1 MSTEPQVEALIQNNE
16 DWSTATGTEEESSP
30 GKTSSCE
37 TPEEHHVD
45 VEMHSSGSTGIDSGG
60 NYCNGHESSGTDSHG
75 NGPRITNC
83 SFRMPSK
90 STGSSNNSEQME
102 RTRSHKELMS
112 MVQEMKRR
120 LPSEKLNRNKPS
132 TVDALNYALKCV
144 RQVQANSA
152 FFQVLTESGTAR
164 MGTTVHTIEDL
175 ETITS
180 EHPPKN
186 TDTFV
191 IVFSLTSGKMVY
203 ISEQAAYTLNCKKK
217 LLDSSRFVELLA
229 PQDVSVFYKHTTQ
242 SHLLPWNIGTDS
254 ASLYEYTQVKS
265 FFCRIRGGKDRDN
278 EPQYNPYRMTPYSV
292 RVRTSPDV
300 EPEHCCIAL
309 VERIHSGYEAPRIP
323 LDKRIFTTT
332 HTPGCVFLE
341 VDDRAVPLLGYLPQD
356 LVGTSMLMYL
366 HPEDRLLM
374 LAMHRKILKYAG
386 QPPFEHCPI
395 RFCTQNGDYIT
406 LDTSW
411 SSFVNPWSRKVAFI
425 IGRHKVRTGPLNEDV
440 FAARSTEVINFD
452 KEIKEL
458 QGQIYKVLLQP
469 VHNNGSSGYGSLG
482 SNGSYEHYIS
492 IASSSDSNGNC
503 VDESHKEPMTLKQVC
518 TDITHLKDLGQQV
531 YIDTRSKCVPKKR
544 EIFDKDAQKAK
555 LNLNACVAPRGNM
568 EGPAAS
574 SCEASRKG
582 QHIPSYQQINC
593 VDSIIR
599 YLESYNI
606 PALKRK
612 CESSTNTTSSSSE
625 DGKQGLS
632 GQNDLEVLEDV
643 PELAAPTSQLSAES
657 MVTTD
662 AQTTA
667 AVVGAPLTDLT
678 LSIKAMSVV
687 SVTSQCSYSST
698 IVHVPQPES
707 EDRAK
712 HHSSKLSWKI
722 PGNTEVTAIEDA
734 TGGSEQIEM
743 RSSQAAGSTVTPE
756 EFRQVGL
763 TKEVLSAHTQ
773 KEEQNYVV
781 QFRQRIL
788 QSPYSSYLQQDS
800 RSKACSHERG
810 EHSSP
815 QTSPAAWKKGK
826 KQGKHKRQKPMESS
840 DSNGSHPNL
849 PPRPRRSGPLPQSWS
864 PSEVSYPSPSNM
876 AFPPPMMIPIQPAFS
891 MPGFPQMTTTVA
903 GDCTNS
909 SVTPESIPQSNISY
923 NMQTFPGFPTPY
935 MGTLMAVFLPN
946 YNMYPTMNPQMNP
959 TMNPQM
965 NPTMNPQMNPT
976 MNPQMNPT
984 MNPQMNPTMN
994 PQMNPTM
1001 NPQMPQPFFPS
1012 QYPCPPAYPYTGMP
1026 SAPQNFPSQIPTDF
1040 VDPTSRASS
1049 PMSAEGQQEAQIED
1063 PHLFSHSR
1071 SSSPLQLVL
1080 LQEEL
1085 PKPAEPQEGA
1095 NAENQS
1101 DIKCTDAAE
1110 DSGNNDSH
1118 SASSELFDL
1127 LLQEDSQ
1134 SGTGSAASASGSAN
1148 SSSLGIGSNGS
1159 TSNRTS
1165 GSGVGSSNSS
1175 KYFASKSSASKSSD
1189 TSKKGHKR
1197 QEATESESFPKAAA
1211 AADSIWTV
1219 IERTPSPIMMTYQV
1233 PERDR
1238 ETLLKEDLEKLTAM
1252 RSKQPW
1258 FTEEQKEELAEVHS
1272 WIRTRTIPQE
1282 IDTKTASAV
1291 VKMCPL
1297 LSFIQTG
1304 DTLIQEVCHRPDHQ
1318 VNTEEK
1324 KSLIKGN

>member
-1 MSTEPQVEALIQNNE
+1 MNTEPQNQVMIQNNE
-16 DWSTATGTEEESSP
+16 DWSAAARSEEETP
-30 GKTSSCE
+30 PEKAFNCE
-37 TPEEHHVD
+37 TSEEHSSEQHD
-45 VEMHSSGSTGIDSGG
+45 DMEMHSNGSNGNDSSV
-60 NYCNGHESSGTDSHG
+60 NDCNGHESSGTDTHG
-75 NGPRITNC
+75 NDPRRTNC
-83 SFRMPSK
+83 TFRRPSK
-90 STGSSNNSEQME
+90 STGSSNNSEQMN

-152 FFQVLTESGTAR
+152 FFQVLTDSGTSR
-164 MGTTVHTIEDL
+164 MDTNVHTIEDL
-175 ETITS
+175 ETMTS

-191 IVFSLTSGKMVY
+191 IVFSQNSGKMVH
-203 ISEQAAYTLNCKKK
+203 ISEQAAYILNCKKK

-229 PQDVSVFYKHTTQ
+229 PQDVNVFYKHTTQ
-242 SHLLPWNIGTDS
+242 SHLLPWNIGAETV
-254 ASLYEYTQVKS
+254 SLYEYTQVKS
-265 FFCRIRGGKDRDN
+265 FFCRIRGGKDRDH
-278 EPQYNPYRMTPYSV
+278 ELQYNPYRMTPYSV
-292 RVRTSPDV
+292 KVRTSPDV
-300 EPEHCCIAL
+300 EPEHCCLAL
-309 VERIHSGYEAPRIP
+309 VEKIHSGYEAPRIP

-332 HTPGCVFLE
+332 HTPGCAFLE

-356 LVGTSMLMYL
+356 LVGTSALMYL
-366 HPEDRLLM
+366 HPDDRPLM
-374 LAMHRKILKYAG
+374 LAMHRKILKFAG
-386 QPPFEHCPI
+386 QPPFEHSPI

-411 SSFVNPWSRKVAFI
+411 SSFVNPWSRKVAFV

-440 FAARSTEVINFD
+440 FAARSTEISNVD

-503 VDESHKEPMTLKQVC
+503 VDESHKEPVTLKQVC
-518 TDITHLKDLGQQV
+518 TDINRIKNLGQKA
-531 YIDTRSKCVPKKR
+531 YIDTRSKPVPKRR
-544 EIFDKDAQKAK
+544 EILDKEVPKATK
-555 LNLNACVAPRGNM
+555 PNMNAFLQPQENVVV
-568 EGPAAS
+568 EGQAAVTS
-574 SCEASRKG
+574 PSCEASRKE

-599 YLESYNI
+599 YLDSYNI
-606 PALKRK
+606 TALKRK

-707 EDRAK
+707 E
-712 HHSSKLSWKI
+712 
-722 PGNTEVTAIEDA
+722 VTAIEDA
-734 TGGSEQIEM
+734 TVGSEQIEM
-743 RSSQAAGSTVTPE
+743 RSSQAASSTVTPE
-756 EFRQVGL
+756 EFKQVGL

-773 KEEQNYVV
+773 KEEQNYVD
-781 QFRQRIL
+781 QFQQRIL
-788 QSPYSSYLQQDS
+788 QSSYGSYLQQDS
-800 RSKACSHERG
+800 RSKACSHEQVIQG
-810 EHSSP
+810 EHSSL
-815 QTSPAAWKKGK
+815 QTTPAAWKKSK

-849 PPRPRRSGPLPQSWS
+849 PPRPRRPGPLPQSWS
-864 PSEVSYPSPSNM
+864 PSEVSHPSPSSM
-876 AFPPPMMIPIQPAFS
+876 AFPPPVMIPIQPAYS
-891 MPGFPQMTTTVA
+891 MPGFQMPHMTTTAA
-903 GDCTNS
+903 GDCSTS
-909 SVTPESIPQSNISY
+909 AMAPESLPQSNISY
-923 NMQTFPGFPTPY
+923 NMQTFPGFPSPY

-946 YNMYPTMNPQMNP
+946 YNMYPPINPQI
-959 TMNPQM
+959 
-965 NPTMNPQMNPT
+965 
-976 MNPQMNPT
+976 
-984 MNPQMNPTMN
+984 
-994 PQMNPTM
+994 
-1001 NPQMPQPFFPS
+1001 PQPFFPS

-1026 SAPQNFPSQIPTDF
+1026 GAPQNIPSQVPADF

-1049 PMSAEGQQEAQIED
+1049 PMSAEGQHEGQGED
-1063 PHLFSHSR
+1063 PLLFSNSR

-1085 PKPAEPQEGA
+1085 PKSTDPQDGA
-1095 NAENQS
+1095 NTENQS
-1101 DIKCTDAAE
+1101 DIKCADAAE

-1134 SGTGSAASASGSAN
+1134 SGTGSTASGSGSAN

-1165 GSGVGSSNSS
+1165 GSGIGSSN
-1175 KYFASKSSASKSSD
+1175 YFASKSSD

-1197 QEATESESFPKAAA
+1197 QEAAESDCFPKS
-1211 AADSIWTV
+1211 AADSIWTI
-1219 IERTPSPIMMTYQV
+1219 IERTPTPIMMTYQV
-1233 PERDR
+1233 PERDK
-1238 ETLLKEDLEKLTAM
+1238 ETLLKEDLEKLMAM

-1272 WIRTRTIPQE
+1272 WIRNRTIPQE
-1282 IDTKTASAV
+1282 IDTKGCVTCENEAMANHNNPEERKENAAEEVSTKAAERP
-1291 VKMCPL
+1291 PL
-1297 LSFIQTG
+1297 PSQTQQTHRLSSLCVTG
-1304 DTLIQEVCHRPDHQ
+1304 KTTNSE
-1318 VNTEEK
+1318 T
-1324 KSLIKGN
+1324 

>member
-1 MSTEPQVEALIQNNE
+1 MSTEVQTE
-16 DWSTATGTEEESSP
+16 DWSTATRTNGGCSP
-30 GKTSSCE
+30 KKTFNCE
-37 TPEEHHVD
+37 TPEEQNSEHHED
-45 VEMHSSGSTGIDSGG
+45 MEMHSNSNESSGND
-60 NYCNGHESSGTDSHG
+60 CNGHESSGTDSHI
-75 NGPRITNC
+75 NESNRRSNC
-83 SFRMPSK
+83 TFRRPSK
-90 STGSSNNSEQME
+90 STGSSNNSDQMD

-120 LPSEKLNRNKPS
+120 FPPEKLNCSKPS

-152 FFQVLTESGTAR
+152 FFQVHSDSSTSR
-164 MGTTVHTIEDL
+164 VDTTVHTIEDL

-203 ISEQAAYTLNCKKK
+203 ISEQAAFILNCKKK

-242 SHLLPWNIGTDS
+242 SHLLPWNIGAET

-265 FFCRIRGGKDRDN
+265 FFCRIRGSKDRDH
-278 EPQYNPYRMTPYSV
+278 ELRYNPYRMTPYCV

-300 EPEHCCIAL
+300 EPEPCCLAL
-309 VERIHSGYEAPRIP
+309 VEKIHSGYEAPRIP
-323 LDKRIFTTT
+323 LEKRIFTTT

-356 LVGTSMLMYL
+356 LVGTSVLMYL
-366 HPEDRLLM
+366 HPEDRPLM

-386 QPPFEHCPI
+386 QPPFEHSPI

-440 FAARSTEVINFD
+440 FAARSTEINNVD

-458 QGQIYKVLLQP
+458 QGQIYKVLLQL
-469 VHNNGSSGYGSLG
+469 S
-482 SNGSYEHYIS
+482 
-492 IASSSDSNGNC
+492 
-503 VDESHKEPMTLKQVC
+503 LKQVC
-518 TDITHLKDLGQQV
+518 SDINRIKNTGQQV
-531 YIDTRSKCVPKKR
+531 YIDTRSKSQPKRWEVQEK
-544 EIFDKDAQKAK
+544 ESQKAK
-555 LNLNACVAPRGNM
+555 PSQNTLLRPRQENVMVDGH
-568 EGPAAS
+568 AAS
-574 SCEASRKG
+574 SCDTSRKG

-593 VDSIIR
+593 VESIIR

-612 CESSTNTTSSSSE
+612 CESSTNTASSSE
-625 DGKQGLS
+625 DDKQGVS
-632 GQNDLEVLEDV
+632 GQNDLETLEDV
-643 PELAAPTSQLSAES
+643 PAPISTSQLSAES
-657 MVTTD
+657 MVTAD

-707 EDRAK
+707 E
-712 HHSSKLSWKI
+712 
-722 PGNTEVTAIEDA
+722 VTAIEDA
-734 TGGSEQIEM
+734 TGGSEQIDM
-743 RSSQAAGSTVTPE
+743 RSSQAAGSSVAPE
-756 EFRQVGL
+756 EFKQVGL

-773 KEEQNYVV
+773 KEEQNYVDR
-781 QFRQRIL
+781 FRQRIL

-800 RSKACSHERG
+800 QSKVCSHEHGVQG
-810 EHSSP
+810 EYSSQ
-815 QTSPAAWKKGK
+815 QTTPAACKKGK

-840 DSNGSHPNL
+840 ESGSHPNL
-849 PPRPRRSGPLPQSWS
+849 PPRPRRPGPLPPSWPS
-864 PSEVSYPSPSNM
+864 SEVSHPSPSNM
-876 AFPPPMMIPIQPAFS
+876 AFPPPMMIPIQPAYP
-891 MPGFPQMTTTVA
+891 MPGFQLPHMGSTVA

-909 SVTPESIPQSNISY
+909 TVVPESIPQSNISY
-923 NMQTFPGFPTPY
+923 NMQPFPAFPSPY
-935 MGTLMAVFLPN
+935 MGTFMAVFLPN
-946 YNMYPTMNPQMNP
+946 YNMYPPINQ
-959 TMNPQM
+959 QI
-965 NPTMNPQMNPT
+965 
-976 MNPQMNPT
+976 
-984 MNPQMNPTMN
+984 
-994 PQMNPTM
+994 
-1001 NPQMPQPFFPS
+1001 PQPFFPT
-1012 QYPCPPAYPYTGMP
+1012 QYPCPPSYPYTGMQV
-1026 SAPQNFPSQIPTDF
+1026 APQVVPQTVPSQIPTDF
-1040 VDPTSRASS
+1040 LDPTSRASS
-1049 PMSAEGQQEAQIED
+1049 PMSAEEQQEILSDD
-1063 PHLFSHSR
+1063 PHLFSNSR

-1085 PKPAEPQEGA
+1085 PKPAEPPEGT
-1095 NAENQS
+1095 NTENQA
-1101 DIKCTDAAE
+1101 DIKCADPAE

-1134 SGTGSAASASGSAN
+1134 SGTGSAASGSGSAN
-1148 SSSLGIGSNGS
+1148 SSSLGSGSNGS
-1159 TSNRTS
+1159 TSNGTS
-1165 GSGVGSSNSS
+1165 GSGLGSSNSS
-1175 KYFASKSSASKSSD
+1175 KYFASKSSD

-1197 QEATESESFPKAAA
+1197 QEVVEPDSFPKAAG
-1211 AADSIWTV
+1211 DSIWTM
-1219 IERTPSPIMMTYQV
+1219 IERTPTPIMMTYQV
-1233 PERDR
+1233 PERDK

-1252 RSKQPW
+1252 RNKQPW

-1272 WIRTRTIPQE
+1272 WIRSRTIPQE
-1282 IDTKTASAV
+1282 IDTQGCVTCVKGTTANNN
-1291 VKMCPL
+1291 L
-1297 LSFIQTG
+1297 
-1304 DTLIQEVCHRPDHQ
+1304 
-1318 VNTEEK
+1318 EEK
-1324 KSLIKGN
+1324 EEDHGREEEPTKATEQSVTQQTLCLNSLCDPRENTSNSET

>member
-1 MSTEPQVEALIQNNE
+1 MTAEPQNEDLIQNEEWSAATRSEAESPPEKTFGCEAMGEQNQE
-16 DWSTATGTEEESSP
+16 DMELHSSVSNGNESS
-30 GKTSSCE
+30 G
-37 TPEEHHVD
+37 HD
-45 VEMHSSGSTGIDSGG
+45 
-60 NYCNGHESSGTDSHG
+60 CNGHESSGTDSHL
-75 NGPRITNC
+75 NEPSRRSNC
-83 SFRMPSK
+83 TFRRPSK

-102 RTRSHKELMS
+102 RVRSHKELMS

-120 LPSEKLNRNKPS
+120 LPSEKMSRSKPS

-152 FFQVLTESGTAR
+152 FFQVLGDNGTSR
-164 MGTTVHTIEDL
+164 VDSSVHTIEDL

-191 IVFSLTSGKMVY
+191 IVFSLTTGKMVY
-203 ISEQAAYTLNCKKK
+203 ISEQAAYILNCKKK

-242 SHLLPWNIGTDS
+242 SHLLPWNI
-254 ASLYEYTQVKS
+254 ASMYEYTQVKS
-265 FFCRIRGGKDRDN
+265 FFCRIRGGKDRDH
-278 EPQYNPYRMTPYSV
+278 ELRYNPYRMTPYSV

-300 EPEHCCIAL
+300 EPEPCCLAL
-309 VERIHSGYEAPRIP
+309 VEKIHSGYEAPRIP

-341 VDDRAVPLLGYLPQD
+341 VDDRAVPLLGCLPQD
-356 LVGTSMLMYL
+356 LVGTSVLMYI
-366 HPEDRLLM
+366 HPEDRPLM

-386 QPPFEHCPI
+386 QPPFEHSPI

-440 FAARSTEVINFD
+440 FAARSREIINVD

-503 VDESHKEPMTLKQVC
+503 VDETHKELMTLKQVC
-518 TDITHLKDLGQQV
+518 TDINRIKNLGQQV
-531 YIDTRSKCVPKKR
+531 YIDTRSKLVQKKR
-544 EIFDKDAQKAK
+544 DVLDKDVQKVK
-555 LNLNACVAPRGNM
+555 PNTNIFLRPHQENAAV
-568 EGPAAS
+568 EGQAAS
-574 SCEASRKG
+574 SCDASRKG
-582 QHIPSYQQINC
+582 QHLPSYQQINC

-625 DGKQGLS
+625 DDKQGH
-632 GQNDLEVLEDV
+632 QEPNEDV
-643 PELAAPTSQLSAES
+643 PVLTAPISTSQLSAES

-707 EDRAK
+707 E
-712 HHSSKLSWKI
+712 
-722 PGNTEVTAIEDA
+722 VTAIEDA

-743 RSSQAAGSTVTPE
+743 RSSQAPGSSVAPE
-756 EFRQVGL
+756 EFKQVGL

-773 KEEQNYVV
+773 KEEQNYVDR
-781 QFRQRIL
+781 FRQRIL

-800 RSKACSHERG
+800 RSKVCSHEQGVEG
-810 EHSSP
+810 EHSSH
-815 QTSPAAWKKGK
+815 QTTPAALKKGK
-826 KQGKHKRQKPMESS
+826 KHGKHKRQKPMESS

-849 PPRPRRSGPLPQSWS
+849 PPRLRRQGQLPQSWP
-864 PSEVSYPSPSNM
+864 PSEVSHPSPSNM
-876 AFPPPMMIPIQPAFS
+876 AFPPPVMIPIQPAYP
-891 MPGFPQMTTTVA
+891 MPGFPLPHM
-903 GDCTNS
+903 S
-909 SVTPESIPQSNISY
+909 SANGNFPTSSMAPECPPQPSMPYNI
-923 NMQTFPGFPTPY
+923 QPFPGFQSPY
-935 MGTLMAVFLPN
+935 MGTLMAVILPN
-946 YNMYPTMNPQMNP
+946 YNVYPQMNP
-959 TMNPQM
+959 QI
-965 NPTMNPQMNPT
+965 
-976 MNPQMNPT
+976 
-984 MNPQMNPTMN
+984 
-994 PQMNPTM
+994 
-1001 NPQMPQPFFPS
+1001 PQPFFPP
-1012 QYPCPPAYPYTGMP
+1012 QYTCPTSYPYTGMP
-1026 SAPQNFPSQIPTDF
+1026 ATAQSMPSQIPTDF
-1040 VDPTSRASS
+1040 MDPTSRASS
-1049 PMSAEGQQEAQIED
+1049 PMSAEGQQEVQSED
-1063 PHLFSHSR
+1063 PRLFSNSR

-1085 PKPAEPQEGA
+1085 PKPVEAPEGTKAESQV
-1095 NAENQS
+1095 
-1101 DIKCTDAAE
+1101 DIKCADAAE

-1134 SGTGSAASASGSAN
+1134 SGTGSAASGSGSAN
-1148 SSSLGIGSNGS
+1148 SSSLGSGSNGS
-1159 TSNRTS
+1159 TSNGTS
-1165 GSGVGSSNSS
+1165 GSGIGSSNSS
-1175 KYFASKSSASKSSD
+1175 KYFASKSSD

-1197 QEATESESFPKAAA
+1197 PEVVETDDFPKAAG
-1211 AADSIWTV
+1211 DSIWTM
-1219 IERTPSPIMMTYQV
+1219 IERTPTPIMMTYQV
-1233 PERDR
+1233 PERDK
-1238 ETLLKEDLEKLTAM
+1238 ETLLKEDLEKLAAM
-1252 RSKQPW
+1252 RNKQPW

-1272 WIRTRTIPQE
+1272 WIRNRTIPQE
-1282 IDTKTASAV
+1282 IDTQGCVACVNIAASN
-1291 VKMCPL
+1291 K
-1297 LSFIQTG
+1297 
-1304 DTLIQEVCHRPDHQ
+1304 E
-1318 VNTEEK
+1318 TEEATESPAEIYTK
-1324 KSLIKGN
+1324 ADEQEQHQEQCRSSPSQGDSANSET

>member
-1 MSTEPQVEALIQNNE
+1 MSTEPQNESLVQNKK
-16 DWSTATGTEEESSP
+16 DWSAASRTEKETPPE
-30 GKTSSCE
+30 KTFNCKM
-37 TPEEHHVD
+37 PEEHNCEHHD
-45 VEMHSSGSTGIDSGG
+45 DMEMHSNGLNGNESSGND
-60 NYCNGHESSGTDSHG
+60 CNGHESSGTDSHG
-75 NGPRITNC
+75 NEPRRSNC
-83 SFRMPSK
+83 SFRRPSK
-90 STGSSNNSEQME
+90 STGSNNSEQMN

-120 LPSEKLNRNKPS
+120 LPLEKMNHSKPS

-152 FFQVLTESGTAR
+152 FFQILSDSGTSR
-164 MGTTVHTIEDL
+164 LDTTVHTIEDL
-175 ETITS
+175 EMMTS

-203 ISEQAAYTLNCKKK
+203 ISEQAAYILNCKKK

-242 SHLLPWNIGTDS
+242 SHLLPWNIKAET

-265 FFCRIRGGKDRDN
+265 FFCRIRGGKDRDH
-278 EPQYNPYRMTPYSV
+278 ELRYNPYRMTPYSV
-292 RVRTSPDV
+292 KLRMSPDV
-300 EPEHCCIAL
+300 EPEHCCLAL

-323 LDKRIFTTT
+323 LEKRIFTTT

-356 LVGTSMLMYL
+356 LVGTSVLKYL
-366 HPEDRLLM
+366 HPEDRRLM

-386 QPPFEHCPI
+386 QPPFEHSPI

-411 SSFVNPWSRKVAFI
+411 SSFVNPWSRKVSFI

-440 FAARSTEVINFD
+440 FAARSTEIRNVD

-503 VDESHKEPMTLKQVC
+503 VDELHKEPMTLKQVC
-518 TDITHLKDLGQQV
+518 TDINRIKNRGQQV
-531 YIDTRSKCVPKKR
+531 YIDTRNKPVPKKR
-544 EIFDKDAQKAK
+544 EVLDKDVQKAK
-555 LNLNACVAPRGNM
+555 PTTNSFLQPREKVLV
-568 EGPAAS
+568 EGHATSP
-574 SCEASRKG
+574 CEPSRKG

-625 DGKQGLS
+625 DDKQGPS
-632 GQNDLEVLEDV
+632 GQNDLDVFEDV

-707 EDRAK
+707 E
-712 HHSSKLSWKI
+712 
-722 PGNTEVTAIEDA
+722 VTAIEDA

-743 RSSQAAGSTVTPE
+743 RSLQAPGSTVAPE

-773 KEEQNYVV
+773 KEEQNYVD

-800 RSKACSHERG
+800 PSKACSHEQGIQG
-810 EHSSP
+810 EHSSQ
-815 QTSPAAWKKGK
+815 QTTPAAWKKGK

-849 PPRPRRSGPLPQSWS
+849 PPRPRRPSPLTHSWP
-864 PSEVSYPSPSNM
+864 PSEVSHPSPSNM
-876 AFPPPMMIPIQPAFS
+876 AFPSPVMIPIQPAYP
-891 MPGFPQMTTTVA
+891 MPGFQMPHMATSGA
-903 GDCTNS
+903 GDCTAS
-909 SVTPESIPQSNISY
+909 SVAPESIPQSNISY
-923 NMQTFPGFPTPY
+923 NTQTFPGFPSPY

-946 YNMYPTMNPQMNP
+946 YNMYPPMNPP
-959 TMNPQM
+959 L
-965 NPTMNPQMNPT
+965 
-976 MNPQMNPT
+976 
-984 MNPQMNPTMN
+984 
-994 PQMNPTM
+994 
-1001 NPQMPQPFFPS
+1001 PQPFFPS

-1026 SAPQNFPSQIPTDF
+1026 SAPQNISSQIPTDF

-1049 PMSAEGQQEAQIED
+1049 PMSAEGQQEVQSED
-1063 PHLFSHSR
+1063 PRLFSNSR

-1085 PKPAEPQEGA
+1085 PKPAESQEGA
-1095 NAENQS
+1095 NTENHT
-1101 DIKCTDAAE
+1101 DIKCADAAE
-1110 DSGNNDSH
+1110 DSGNNDSN

-1127 LLQEDSQ
+1127 LLQEDSE
-1134 SGTGSAASASGSAN
+1134 SGTGSAASGSGSAN
-1148 SSSLGIGSNGS
+1148 SSSLGSGSNGS
-1159 TSNRTS
+1159 TSNGTS
-1165 GSGVGSSNSS
+1165 GSGLGSSNSS
-1175 KYFASKSSASKSSD
+1175 KYFASKSSG

-1197 QEATESESFPKAAA
+1197 QEAAECDSFPKAAG
-1211 AADSIWTV
+1211 DSIWNI
-1219 IERTPSPIMMTYQV
+1219 IERTPTPIMMTYQV
-1233 PERDR
+1233 PERDK

-1272 WIRTRTIPQE
+1272 WIRNRTIPQE
-1282 IDTKTASAV
+1282 IDTQGCVSCEKGATTNNPPVEKKNIMEDGSTKTAAQPSS
-1291 VKMCPL
+1291 
-1297 LSFIQTG
+1297 LSQNAPTTDSQSLHSRG
-1304 DTLIQEVCHRPDHQ
+1304 S
-1318 VNTEEK
+1318 EK
-1324 KSLIKGN
+1324 L

>member
-1 MSTEPQVEALIQNNE
+1 MTAEPQNEVLIQNE
-16 DWSTATGTEEESSP
+16 EWSAATQSEAEVPRE
-30 GKTSSCE
+30 KTFNCE
-37 TPEEHHVD
+37 NLVEQNCEHHED
-45 VEMHSSGSTGIDSGG
+45 MELHSSGSNGNDSSGHD
-60 NYCNGHESSGTDSHG
+60 CNGHDSSGTDSHV
-75 NGPRITNC
+75 NEPSRRSNC
-83 SFRMPSK
+83 AFRRPSK
-90 STGSSNNSEQME
+90 STGSSNNSEQMD
-102 RTRSHKELMS
+102 RVRSHKELMT

-120 LPSEKLNRNKPS
+120 LPSEKINRSKPS

-152 FFQVLTESGTAR
+152 FFQVLGDNGTSR
-164 MGTTVHTIEDL
+164 MDATVHTIEDL
-175 ETITS
+175 QTITS

-191 IVFSLTSGKMVY
+191 IVFSMTSGKMVY
-203 ISEQAAYTLNCKKK
+203 ISEQAAYILNCKKK

-242 SHLLPWNIGTDS
+242 SHLLPWNIGTET

-265 FFCRIRGGKDRDN
+265 FFCRLRGGKDRDH
-278 EPQYNPYRMTPYSV
+278 ELRYNPYRMTPYSV
-292 RVRTSPDV
+292 KVQNPSST
-300 EPEHCCIAL
+300 EPEPCCLAL
-309 VERIHSGYEAPRIP
+309 VEKIHSGYEAPRIP
-323 LDKRIFTTT
+323 MDKRIFTTT

-356 LVGTSMLMYL
+356 LVGTSVLMYL
-366 HPEDRLLM
+366 HPEDRPLM

-386 QPPFEHCPI
+386 QPPFEHSPI

-440 FAARSTEVINFD
+440 FAARSREIINVD

-503 VDESHKEPMTLKQVC
+503 VDETHKEPVTLKQVC
-518 TDITHLKDLGQQV
+518 TDINRIKNLGQQV
-531 YIDTRSKCVPKKR
+531 YIDKRSKPLSKKR
-544 EIFDKDAQKAK
+544 EIFEKHVPNVKSNPNIFLRPQHE
-555 LNLNACVAPRGNM
+555 NATV
-568 EGPAAS
+568 EGQAAT
-574 SCEASRKG
+574 SCDASRKG

-625 DGKQGLS
+625 EDKQGCQ
-632 GQNDLEVLEDV
+632 GQEDLEGLEDV
-643 PELAAPTSQLSAES
+643 PVLTAPIATSQLSAES

-707 EDRAK
+707 E
-712 HHSSKLSWKI
+712 
-722 PGNTEVTAIEDA
+722 VTAIEDA
-734 TGGSEQIEM
+734 TVGSEQIEM
-743 RSSQAAGSTVTPE
+743 RSSQAAGSTVAPE
-756 EFRQVGL
+756 EFKQVGL

-773 KEEQNYVV
+773 KEEQNYVD

-800 RSKACSHERG
+800 RSKVCSHEQG
-810 EHSSP
+810 EHSSQ
-815 QTSPAAWKKGK
+815 QTTPAAWKKGK
-826 KQGKHKRQKPMESS
+826 KHGKHKRQKPMESS
-840 DSNGSHPNL
+840 DSNGSRPNL
-849 PPRPRRSGPLPQSWS
+849 PPRPRRPGPQPQSWP
-864 PSEVSYPSPSNM
+864 PSDVSHSSPSNL
-876 AFPPPMMIPIQPAFS
+876 AFPPPVMIPIQPAYP
-891 MPGFPQMTTTVA
+891 MPGFPLPPIGTMTGNCPA
-903 GDCTNS
+903 S
-909 SVTPESIPQSNISY
+909 STATECPPQSNISY
-923 NMQTFPGFPTPY
+923 NMQPAMQQFPAFPSPY
-935 MGTLMAVFLPN
+935 MGTLMAVILPN
-946 YNMYPTMNPQMNP
+946 YNMFPQINPP
-959 TMNPQM
+959 
-965 NPTMNPQMNPT
+965 
-976 MNPQMNPT
+976 
-984 MNPQMNPTMN
+984 
-994 PQMNPTM
+994 
-1001 NPQMPQPFFPS
+1001 MPPPFFQS
-1012 QYPCPPAYPYTGMP
+1012 QYPASNSYPYTGMP
-1026 SAPQNFPSQIPTDF
+1026 GPAQGMPSHIPTDF

-1049 PMSAEGQQEAQIED
+1049 PMSAEGQDEIQNED
-1063 PHLFSHSR
+1063 PRLFSNSR

-1085 PKPAEPQEGA
+1085 PKPVEPPEGTTVESKA
-1095 NAENQS
+1095 
-1101 DIKCTDAAE
+1101 DIKCVDGAE

-1134 SGTGSAASASGSAN
+1134 SGTGSAASGSGSAN
-1148 SSSLGIGSNGS
+1148 SSCLGSGSNGS
-1159 TSNRTS
+1159 TSNGTS
-1165 GSGVGSSNSS
+1165 GSGIGSSNSS
-1175 KYFASKSSASKSSD
+1175 KYFASKSSD

-1197 QEATESESFPKAAA
+1197 PEVLETDNFPKAAG
-1211 AADSIWTV
+1211 DSIWTI
-1219 IERTPSPIMMTYQV
+1219 IERTPTPLMMTYQV
-1233 PERDR
+1233 PERDK
-1238 ETLLKEDLEKLTAM
+1238 ETLLKEDLEKLAAM
-1252 RSKQPW
+1252 RNKQPW

-1272 WIRTRTIPQE
+1272 WIRNRTIPQE
-1282 IDTKTASAV
+1282 IDTQGCVTCVSIAAAADIKTEKNESHPDAGTKV
-1291 VKMCPL
+1291 NNQGQQQC
-1297 LSFIQTG
+1297 LSNSTSNLG
-1304 DTLIQEVCHRPDHQ
+1304 DATNSD
-1318 VNTEEK
+1318 T
-1324 KSLIKGN
+1324 

>member
-1 MSTEPQVEALIQNNE
+1 MSTEPQGEGVLQNGE
-16 DWSTATGTEEESSP
+16 DWSGTTRTEGKASP
-30 GKTSSCE
+30 QKTCSCE
-37 TPEEHHVD
+37 TPEEQNSEHHED
-45 VEMHSSGSTGIDSGG
+45 MEMHSNGSSGND
-60 NYCNGHESSGTDSHG
+60 CNGNESSGSHVNESG
-75 NGPRITNC
+75 RRANC
-83 SFRMPSK
+83 TFRRPSK
-90 STGSSNNSEQME
+90 STGSSNHSDQMD
-102 RTRSHKELMS
+102 RTRSHKEVMS

-120 LPSEKLNRNKPS
+120 LPPEKLKRTKPS

-144 RQVQANSA
+144 RQVQANSS
-152 FFQVLTESGTAR
+152 FFQVLGESGTSR
-164 MGTTVHTIEDL
+164 MDAIVHTIKDL
-175 ETITS
+175 EMMTS

-203 ISEQAAYTLNCKKK
+203 ISDQASYTLNCKKK
-217 LLDSSRFVELLA
+217 LLDSTRFVELLA

-242 SHLLPWNIGTDS
+242 SHLLPWNIGAET

-265 FFCRIRGGKDRDN
+265 FFCRIRSGKDRDH
-278 EPQYNPYRMTPYSV
+278 EIRYNPYRMTPYSV
-292 RVRTSPDV
+292 RVRAAPDT
-300 EPEHCCIAL
+300 EPETCCLAL
-309 VERIHSGYEAPRIP
+309 VEKIHSGYEAPRIP

-332 HTPGCVFLE
+332 HTPSCVFLE

-356 LVGTSMLMYL
+356 LVGTSVLTYL
-366 HPEDRLLM
+366 HPEDRPLM

-386 QPPFEHCPI
+386 QPPFEHSPI

-440 FAARSTEVINFD
+440 FAARSTEIGSID
-452 KEIKEL
+452 KDIKEL

-503 VDESHKEPMTLKQVC
+503 VDETHKEPMTLKQVC
-518 TDITHLKDLGQQV
+518 TDINRLKNLGQQV
-531 YIDTRSKCVPKKR
+531 YIDTRSRPVPKKQ
-544 EIFDKDAQKAK
+544 ETEETVQDVQKAK
-555 LNLNACVAPRGNM
+555 PIQNTFLRPQEKVVADRQ
-568 EGPAAS
+568 AAS
-574 SCEASRKG
+574 TRDTTRKG
-582 QHIPSYQQINC
+582 QHLPSYQQINC

-612 CESSTNTTSSSSE
+612 CESSINTTSSSSE
-625 DGKQGLS
+625 DDKQVLP
-632 GQNDLEVLEDV
+632 GQNDLEALEDV

-707 EDRAK
+707 E
-712 HHSSKLSWKI
+712 
-722 PGNTEVTAIEDA
+722 VTAIEDA
-734 TGGSEQIEM
+734 TGGSEQIDM
-743 RSSQAAGSTVTPE
+743 RSSQAASSTVAPE
-756 EFRQVGL
+756 EFKQVGL

-773 KEEQNYVV
+773 KEEQNYVD

-800 RSKACSHERG
+800 RSKACSHEQGIRG
-810 EHSSP
+810 QHSSQP
-815 QTSPAAWKKGK
+815 TTPAACKKGK
-826 KQGKHKRQKPMESS
+826 KQGKHKKQKPMGSS

-849 PPRPRRSGPLPQSWS
+849 PPRPRRPGHQMQSWP
-864 PSEVSYPSPSNM
+864 PSEVSHPSPTSM
-876 AFPPPMMIPIQPAFS
+876 AFPPPVMIPIPPAYP
-891 MPGFPQMTTTVA
+891 MPGYQIPPMSTTVT
-903 GDCTNS
+903 GDGTNS
-909 SVTPESIPQSNISY
+909 STAPEPMTPPNLSY
-923 NMQTFPGFPTPY
+923 NLQTFPGFHSPY
-935 MGTLMAVFLPN
+935 MGTVMAVFLPN
-946 YNMYPTMNPQMNP
+946 YNIYPPMNQ
-959 TMNPQM
+959 QI
-965 NPTMNPQMNPT
+965 
-976 MNPQMNPT
+976 
-984 MNPQMNPTMN
+984 
-994 PQMNPTM
+994 
-1001 NPQMPQPFFPS
+1001 PQPFFPT
-1012 QYPCPPAYPYTGMP
+1012 QYPCPPTYPYTEMP
-1026 SAPQNFPSQIPTDF
+1026 NAPQDMPPQIPTDF

-1049 PMSAEGQQEAQIED
+1049 PMSAEGQQDMRSED
-1063 PHLFSHSR
+1063 PHLFSNSR

-1085 PKPAEPQEGA
+1085 PKPAEPQEGTTTEIQA
-1095 NAENQS
+1095 
-1101 DIKCTDAAE
+1101 DIKCPDAAE

-1134 SGTGSAASASGSAN
+1134 SGTGSAASGSGSAN
-1148 SSSLGIGSNGS
+1148 SSSLGSGSNGS
-1159 TSNRTS
+1159 TSNGTS
-1165 GSGVGSSNSS
+1165 GSGIGSSNSS
-1175 KYFASKSSASKSSD
+1175 KYFASMSSD

-1197 QEATESESFPKAAA
+1197 PETIGPDCYPNGAGDT
-1211 AADSIWTV
+1211 IWTI
-1219 IERTPSPIMMTYQV
+1219 IEQTPTPILMTYQM
-1233 PERDR
+1233 PERDK
-1238 ETLLKEDLEKLTAM
+1238 ETLLKEDLVKLNAM
-1252 RSKQPW
+1252 RNKQPW

-1272 WIRTRTIPQE
+1272 WIRKCTIPAE
-1282 IDTKTASAV
+1282 IDVQGCVTCEKEAAARKAPVEVSKEATEQPSTPQ
-1291 VKMCPL
+1291 MQHQPQTPC
-1297 LSFIQTG
+1297 LSSRCNPGQATNS
-1304 DTLIQEVCHRPDHQ
+1304 DT
-1318 VNTEEK
+1318 
-1324 KSLIKGN
+1324 

>member
-1 MSTEPQVEALIQNNE
+1 MTTEAQSEVLIQNE
-16 DWSTATGTEEESSP
+16 DWSTATRTEEGSP
-30 GKTSSCE
+30 PEKTFNCE
-37 TPEEHHVD
+37 TPEEHNSEHHED
-45 VEMHSSGSTGIDSGG
+45 MEMNSNGSNGNESSGND
-60 NYCNGHESSGTDSHG
+60 CNGHESSGTDSHV
-75 NGPRITNC
+75 NKSNRRSNC
-83 SFRMPSK
+83 TFRRPSK

-120 LPSEKLNRNKPS
+120 LPAEKVDRTKPS

-152 FFQVLTESGTAR
+152 FFQVLSDNGTAR
-164 MGTTVHTIEDL
+164 VETSVHTLEDL

-203 ISEQAAYTLNCKKK
+203 ISEQAAYILNCKKK

-242 SHLLPWNIGTDS
+242 CHLLPWNIGAGT

-265 FFCRIRGGKDRDN
+265 FFCRIRGGKDRDH
-278 EPQYNPYRMTPYSV
+278 ELRYNPYRITPYSV

-300 EPEHCCIAL
+300 EPEPCCLAL
-309 VERIHSGYEAPRIP
+309 VEKIHSGYEAPRIP

-356 LVGTSMLMYL
+356 LVGTSVLMYL
-366 HPEDRLLM
+366 HPEDRPLM

-386 QPPFEHCPI
+386 QPPFEHSPI

-440 FAARSTEVINFD
+440 FAARSTEIGNVD
-452 KEIKEL
+452 KEIREL

-503 VDESHKEPMTLKQVC
+503 VDETPKEPMTLKQVC
-518 TDITHLKDLGQQV
+518 TDINRIKNMGQQV
-531 YIDTRSKCVPKKR
+531 YIDTRNKPQPKRR
-544 EIFDKDAQKAK
+544 EVLDKAVQKAK
-555 LNLNACVAPRGNM
+555 PHQNTFLRPNQENVIVDRQ
-568 EGPAAS
+568 AAS
-574 SCEASRKG
+574 SCDASRKG

-612 CESSTNTTSSSSE
+612 CESSTNTTSSSE
-625 DGKQGLS
+625 DDKQGVP
-632 GQNDLEVLEDV
+632 GQNDLETLEDV
-643 PELAAPTSQLSAES
+643 PEPISTSQLSAES
-657 MVTTD
+657 MVATD
-662 AQTTA
+662 VQTTA

-707 EDRAK
+707 E
-712 HHSSKLSWKI
+712 
-722 PGNTEVTAIEDA
+722 VTAIEDA
-734 TGGSEQIEM
+734 TGGSEQIDM
-743 RSSQAAGSTVTPE
+743 RSSQAAGSSVAPE
-756 EFRQVGL
+756 EFKQVGL

-773 KEEQNYVV
+773 KEEQNYVDR
-781 QFRQRIL
+781 FRQRIL

-800 RSKACSHERG
+800 QSKACSHEQGIQG
-810 EHSSP
+810 EHSSR
-815 QTSPAAWKKGK
+815 QTTPAALKKGK

-849 PPRPRRSGPLPQSWS
+849 PPRPRRPGPSPPSWP
-864 PSEVSYPSPSNM
+864 PSEVSHPSPSNM
-876 AFPPPMMIPIQPAFS
+876 AFPAPMMIPIQPTYTV
-891 MPGFPQMTTTVA
+891 PGFQLPHMGTTVA
-903 GDCTNS
+903 GDCTTS
-909 SVTPESIPQSNISY
+909 SVAPESIPQSNFSY
-923 NMQTFPGFPTPY
+923 NMQPFPAFPSPY
-935 MGTLMAVFLPN
+935 MGPVVALFLPN
-946 YNMYPTMNPQMNP
+946 YNMYPPINQ
-959 TMNPQM
+959 QI
-965 NPTMNPQMNPT
+965 
-976 MNPQMNPT
+976 
-984 MNPQMNPTMN
+984 
-994 PQMNPTM
+994 
-1001 NPQMPQPFFPS
+1001 PQPFFPT
-1012 QYPCPPAYPYTGMP
+1012 QYPCPPPPPSYPYTGMP
-1026 SAPQNFPSQIPTDF
+1026 AAPQTVPSQIPTDF

-1049 PMSAEGQQEAQIED
+1049 PMSAEEQQDIQSDD
-1063 PHLFSHSR
+1063 PRLFSNSR

-1080 LQEEL
+1080 LQEEM
-1085 PKPAEPQEGA
+1085 PKPAEPPEGTT
-1095 NAENQS
+1095 AETKA
-1101 DIKCTDAAE
+1101 DIKCADTAE

-1134 SGTGSAASASGSAN
+1134 SGTGSAASGSGSAN
-1148 SSSLGIGSNGS
+1148 SSSLGSGSNGS
-1159 TSNRTS
+1159 TSNGTS
-1165 GSGVGSSNSS
+1165 GSGIGM
-1175 KYFASKSSASKSSD
+1175 K
-1189 TSKKGHKR
+1189 
-1197 QEATESESFPKAAA
+1197 
-1211 AADSIWTV
+1211 
-1219 IERTPSPIMMTYQV
+1219 
-1233 PERDR
+1233 
-1238 ETLLKEDLEKLTAM
+1238 
-1252 RSKQPW
+1252 
-1258 FTEEQKEELAEVHS
+1258 
-1272 WIRTRTIPQE
+1272 
-1282 IDTKTASAV
+1282 
-1291 VKMCPL
+1291 
-1297 LSFIQTG
+1297 
-1304 DTLIQEVCHRPDHQ
+1304 
-1318 VNTEEK
+1318 
-1324 KSLIKGN
+1324 

>member
-1 MSTEPQVEALIQNNE
+1 MTTEAQSEVLIQNE
-16 DWSTATGTEEESSP
+16 DWSTATRTEEGSP
-30 GKTSSCE
+30 PEKTFNCE
-37 TPEEHHVD
+37 TPEEHNSEHHED
-45 VEMHSSGSTGIDSGG
+45 MEMNSNGSNGNESSGND
-60 NYCNGHESSGTDSHG
+60 CNGHESSGTDSHV
-75 NGPRITNC
+75 NKSNRRSNC
-83 SFRMPSK
+83 TFRRPSK

-120 LPSEKLNRNKPS
+120 LPAEKVDRTKPS

-152 FFQVLTESGTAR
+152 FFQVLSDNGTAR
-164 MGTTVHTIEDL
+164 VETSVHTLEDL

-203 ISEQAAYTLNCKKK
+203 ISEQAAYILNCKKK

-242 SHLLPWNIGTDS
+242 CHLLPWNIGAGT

-265 FFCRIRGGKDRDN
+265 FFCRIRGGKDRDH
-278 EPQYNPYRMTPYSV
+278 ELRYNPYRITPYSV

-300 EPEHCCIAL
+300 EPEPCCLAL
-309 VERIHSGYEAPRIP
+309 VEKIHSGYEAPRIP

-356 LVGTSMLMYL
+356 LVGTSVLMYL
-366 HPEDRLLM
+366 HPEDRPLM

-386 QPPFEHCPI
+386 QPPFEHSPI

-440 FAARSTEVINFD
+440 FAARSTEIGNVD
-452 KEIKEL
+452 KEIREL

-503 VDESHKEPMTLKQVC
+503 VDETPKEPMTLKQVC
-518 TDITHLKDLGQQV
+518 TDINRIKNMGQQV
-531 YIDTRSKCVPKKR
+531 YIDTRNKPQPKRR
-544 EIFDKDAQKAK
+544 EVLDKAVQKAK
-555 LNLNACVAPRGNM
+555 PHQNTFLRPNQENVIVDRQ
-568 EGPAAS
+568 AAS
-574 SCEASRKG
+574 SCDASRKG

-612 CESSTNTTSSSSE
+612 CESSTNTTSSSE
-625 DGKQGLS
+625 DDKQGVP
-632 GQNDLEVLEDV
+632 GQNDLETLE
-643 PELAAPTSQLSAES
+643 
-657 MVTTD
+657 
-662 AQTTA
+662 
-667 AVVGAPLTDLT
+667 
-678 LSIKAMSVV
+678 
-687 SVTSQCSYSST
+687 
-698 IVHVPQPES
+698 
-707 EDRAK
+707 
-712 HHSSKLSWKI
+712 
-722 PGNTEVTAIEDA
+722 EVTAIEDA
-734 TGGSEQIEM
+734 TGGSEQIDM
-743 RSSQAAGSTVTPE
+743 RSSQAAGSSVAPE
-756 EFRQVGL
+756 EFKQVGL

-773 KEEQNYVV
+773 KEEQNYVDR
-781 QFRQRIL
+781 FRQRIL

-800 RSKACSHERG
+800 QSKACSHEQGIQG
-810 EHSSP
+810 EHSSR
-815 QTSPAAWKKGK
+815 QTTPAALKKGK

-849 PPRPRRSGPLPQSWS
+849 PPRPRRPGPSPPSWP
-864 PSEVSYPSPSNM
+864 PSEVSHPSPSNM
-876 AFPPPMMIPIQPAFS
+876 AFPAPMMIPIQPTYTV
-891 MPGFPQMTTTVA
+891 PGFQLPHMGTTVA
-903 GDCTNS
+903 GDCTTS
-909 SVTPESIPQSNISY
+909 SVAPESIPQSNFSY
-923 NMQTFPGFPTPY
+923 NMQPFPAFPSPY
-935 MGTLMAVFLPN
+935 MGPVVALFLPN
-946 YNMYPTMNPQMNP
+946 YNMYPPINQ
-959 TMNPQM
+959 QI
-965 NPTMNPQMNPT
+965 
-976 MNPQMNPT
+976 
-984 MNPQMNPTMN
+984 
-994 PQMNPTM
+994 
-1001 NPQMPQPFFPS
+1001 PQPFFPT
-1012 QYPCPPAYPYTGMP
+1012 QYPCPPPPPSYPYTGMP
-1026 SAPQNFPSQIPTDF
+1026 AAPQTVPSQIPTDF

-1049 PMSAEGQQEAQIED
+1049 PMSAEEQQDIQSDD
-1063 PHLFSHSR
+1063 PRLFSNSR

-1080 LQEEL
+1080 LQEEM
-1085 PKPAEPQEGA
+1085 PKPAEPPEGTT
-1095 NAENQS
+1095 AETKA
-1101 DIKCTDAAE
+1101 DIKCADTAE

-1134 SGTGSAASASGSAN
+1134 SGTGSAASGSGSAN
-1148 SSSLGIGSNGS
+1148 SSSLGSGSNGS
-1159 TSNRTS
+1159 TSNGTS
-1165 GSGVGSSNSS
+1165 GSGIGSSNSS
-1175 KYFASKSSASKSSD
+1175 KYFASKSSD

-1197 QEATESESFPKAAA
+1197 QEVVESDSFPKAGE
-1211 AADSIWTV
+1211 DSIWTM
-1219 IERTPSPIMMTYQV
+1219 IERTPTPIMMTYQV
-1233 PERDR
+1233 PERDK

-1252 RSKQPW
+1252 RNKQPW

-1272 WIRTRTIPQE
+1272 WIRTRTVPQE
-1282 IDTKTASAV
+1282 IDTQGCVTCIKDTAENKSNNALEEQAKV
-1291 VKMCPL
+1291 NSEEDAKVTEQ
-1297 LSFIQTG
+1297 STTRQTPSLNSLCEPG
-1304 DTLIQEVCHRPDHQ
+1304 E
-1318 VNTEEK
+1318 NTTN
-1324 KSLIKGN
+1324 SQT

>member
-1 MSTEPQVEALIQNNE
+1 MSAEVQSEGLIQSE
-16 DWSTATGTEEESSP
+16 DWSTATRTEEGCP
-30 GKTSSCE
+30 PKNTFNCE
-37 TPEEHHVD
+37 TLEEQNCEHHEEM
-45 VEMHSSGSTGIDSGG
+45 EMHSNCNDSSGND
-60 NYCNGHESSGTDSHG
+60 CNGHESSGTDS
-75 NGPRITNC
+75 NVNESNRRSNC
-83 SFRMPSK
+83 SFRRPSK
-90 STGSSNNSEQME
+90 STGSSNNGDQMD
-102 RTRSHKELMS
+102 RTHSLKEMMT

-120 LPSEKLNRNKPS
+120 LPPEKLNRSKPS

-152 FFQVLTESGTAR
+152 FFQVLSDSGPSKVD
-164 MGTTVHTIEDL
+164 TTVHTIEDL

-203 ISEQAAYTLNCKKK
+203 ISEQAAYILNCKKK

-242 SHLLPWNIGTDS
+242 SHLLPWNIGAET

-265 FFCRIRGGKDRDN
+265 FFCRIRSGKDRDN
-278 EPQYNPYRMTPYSV
+278 ELRYSPYRMTPYCI
-292 RVRTSPDV
+292 RVSTSPDV
-300 EPEHCCIAL
+300 EPEPCCLAL
-309 VERIHSGYEAPRIP
+309 VEKIHSGYEAPRIP

-356 LVGTSMLMYL
+356 LVGTSALMYL
-366 HPEDRLLM
+366 HPEDRPLM

-386 QPPFEHCPI
+386 QPPFEHSPI

-440 FAARSTEVINFD
+440 FAARSTEINNVD

-492 IASSSDSNGNC
+492 IASSSESNGNC
-503 VDESHKEPMTLKQVC
+503 VDETQKEPSQMTLKQVC
-518 TDITHLKDLGQQV
+518 TDINRIKNMGQQV
-531 YIDTRSKCVPKKR
+531 YIDTRSKSQPKRR
-544 EIFDKDAQKAK
+544 ELLDKEVQKAK
-555 LNLNACVAPRGNM
+555 PNQNALLKPHRENVMMDGQ
-568 EGPAAS
+568 AAS
-574 SCEASRKG
+574 SCDASRKG

-593 VDSIIR
+593 VDSILK

-612 CESSTNTTSSSSE
+612 CESSTNTTSSSE
-625 DGKQGLS
+625 DDKQGVP
-632 GQNDLEVLEDV
+632 GQNDLETLEDV
-643 PELAAPTSQLSAES
+643 PEPISTSQLSAES
-657 MVTTD
+657 MVTAD

-707 EDRAK
+707 E
-712 HHSSKLSWKI
+712 
-722 PGNTEVTAIEDA
+722 VTAIEDA
-734 TGGSEQIEM
+734 TGGSEQIDM
-743 RSSQAAGSTVTPE
+743 RSSQAAGSSVAPE
-756 EFRQVGL
+756 EFKKVGL
-763 TKEVLSAHTQ
+763 TKAVLSAHTQ
-773 KEEQNYVV
+773 KEEQNYVDS
-781 QFRQRIL
+781 FRQRIL
-788 QSPYSSYLQQDS
+788 QSPYSSYLQHDS
-800 RSKACSHERG
+800 RSKACSHEQG
-810 EHSSP
+810 EHSSQP
-815 QTSPAAWKKGK
+815 TPPAAWKKGK

-849 PPRPRRSGPLPQSWS
+849 PPRPRRPGPLP
-864 PSEVSYPSPSNM
+864 PSEVSQPSPSNM
-876 AFPPPMMIPIQPAFS
+876 AFPAPMMIPIQPAYPV
-891 MPGFPQMTTTVA
+891 PGFQVPQMGTSVA

-909 SVTPESIPQSNISY
+909 AVSPESIPQSNISY
-923 NMQTFPGFPTPY
+923 NMQPLPAFPSPY
-935 MGTLMAVFLPN
+935 MGTFMAVFLPN
-946 YNMYPTMNPQMNP
+946 YNMYPPINQ
-959 TMNPQM
+959 QI
-965 NPTMNPQMNPT
+965 
-976 MNPQMNPT
+976 
-984 MNPQMNPTMN
+984 
-994 PQMNPTM
+994 
-1001 NPQMPQPFFPS
+1001 PQPFFPT
-1012 QYPCPPAYPYTGMP
+1012 QYPCPPSYPYTGMP
-1026 SAPQNFPSQIPTDF
+1026 VAPQAMPSQIPTDF

-1049 PMSAEGQQEAQIED
+1049 PMSAEEQQDVQSDD
-1063 PHLFSHSR
+1063 PRIFSNSR

-1085 PKPAEPQEGA
+1085 PKPAEPPEGTTI
-1095 NAENQS
+1095 ENQAVV
-1101 DIKCTDAAE
+1101 KCADTGE

-1134 SGTGSAASASGSAN
+1134 SGTGSAASGSGSAN
-1148 SSSLGIGSNGS
+1148 SSSLRSGSNGS
-1159 TSNRTS
+1159 TSNGTS
-1165 GSGVGSSNSS
+1165 GSGIGSSNSS
-1175 KYFASKSSASKSSD
+1175 NYFASKSSD

-1197 QEATESESFPKAAA
+1197 QEVVGSNSFPKAAG
-1211 AADSIWTV
+1211 DSLWTM
-1219 IERTPSPIMMTYQV
+1219 IEHTPTPIMMTYQV

-1238 ETLLKEDLEKLTAM
+1238 EKTLKEDLEKLIAM

-1282 IDTKTASAV
+1282 IDTQGCAMCIKSTAANNV
-1291 VKMCPL
+1291 L
-1297 LSFIQTG
+1297 
-1304 DTLIQEVCHRPDHQ
+1304 
-1318 VNTEEK
+1318 EEK
-1324 KSLIKGN
+1324 EEDNAEEEDCAKASEQSMTLQTLCLNSLCDPRENTTNSDS

>member
-1 MSTEPQVEALIQNNE
+1 MCPASA
-16 DWSTATGTEEESSP
+16 
-30 GKTSSCE
+30 
-37 TPEEHHVD
+37 
-45 VEMHSSGSTGIDSGG
+45 
-60 NYCNGHESSGTDSHG
+60 
-75 NGPRITNC
+75 
-83 SFRMPSK
+83 
-90 STGSSNNSEQME
+90 SEQRVFSRSSLTAE
-102 RTRSHKELMS
+102 RRVWIPMCI
-112 MVQEMKRR
+112 Q
-120 LPSEKLNRNKPS
+120 
-132 TVDALNYALKCV
+132 LKIWK
-144 RQVQANSA
+144 
-152 FFQVLTESGTAR
+152 
-164 MGTTVHTIEDL
+164 M
-175 ETITS
+175 TS

-203 ISEQAAYTLNCKKK
+203 ISEQAAYILNCKKK
-217 LLDSSRFVELLA
+217 LLDSSSRFAELLA

-242 SHLLPWNIGTDS
+242 SHLLPWNVGAET

-265 FFCRIRGGKDRDN
+265 FFCRIRGGKDRDH
-278 EPQYNPYRMTPYSV
+278 EIRYNPYRMTPYSV
-292 RVRTSPDV
+292 KVRTSLEV
-300 EPEHCCIAL
+300 EPEHCCLAL
-309 VERIHSGYEAPRIP
+309 VEKIHSGYEAPRIP

-341 VDDRAVPLLGYLPQD
+341 VDDRAVPLLGLLASTRPGWDVRVNVYPSR
-356 LVGTSMLMYL
+356 GGR
-366 HPEDRLLM
+366 PLM

-386 QPPFEHCPI
+386 QPPFEHSPI

-411 SSFVNPWSRKVAFI
+411 SCFVNPWSRKVAFI

-440 FAARSTEVINFD
+440 FAARSTEIINVD
-452 KEIKEL
+452 KDIKEL

-503 VDESHKEPMTLKQVC
+503 VDESHKEPVTLKQVC
-518 TDITHLKDLGQQV
+518 TDINRIKTLGQQV
-531 YIDTRSKCVPKKR
+531 YIDTRSKPLPKKR
-544 EIFDKDAQKAK
+544 EILDKDVQKAK
-555 LNLNACVAPRGNM
+555 PNPNAFVRPQENVVV
-568 EGPAAS
+568 EGPVAS

-582 QHIPSYQQINC
+582 QQIPSYQQINC

-625 DGKQGLS
+625 DDKQGLS

-707 EDRAK
+707 E
-712 HHSSKLSWKI
+712 
-722 PGNTEVTAIEDA
+722 VTALEDA
-734 TGGSEQIEM
+734 TGGIDQIEM
-743 RSSQAAGSTVTPE
+743 RSSQAAGSTMAPE
-756 EFRQVGL
+756 EFKQVGL

-773 KEEQNYVV
+773 KEEQNYVD
-781 QFRQRIL
+781 QFRQRLL
-788 QSPYSSYLQQDS
+788 QSPYSSYLQEDS
-800 RSKACSHERG
+800 HSKACSHEQGIQG
-810 EHSSP
+810 EHSSQ

-849 PPRPRRSGPLPQSWS
+849 PPRPRRPGPLPQSWP
-864 PSEVSYPSPSNM
+864 PSEVSHPSPSNM
-876 AFPPPMMIPIQPAFS
+876 AFPPPVMIPIQPAYS
-891 MPGFPQMTTTVA
+891 MPGFQMPHMTTTVA
-903 GDCTNS
+903 GDCTTS
-909 SVTPESIPQSNISY
+909 TVAPESIPQSNISY
-923 NMQTFPGFPTPY
+923 NMQTFPGFPSPY

-946 YNMYPTMNPQMNP
+946 YNMYPPMNPQI
-959 TMNPQM
+959 
-965 NPTMNPQMNPT
+965 
-976 MNPQMNPT
+976 
-984 MNPQMNPTMN
+984 
-994 PQMNPTM
+994 
-1001 NPQMPQPFFPS
+1001 PQPFFPS

-1026 SAPQNFPSQIPTDF
+1026 STPQNVPSQIPTDF

-1049 PMSAEGQQEAQIED
+1049 PMSAEGQQEAQTED
-1063 PHLFSHSR
+1063 PHLFSNSR

-1095 NAENQS
+1095 NTENQS
-1101 DIKCTDAAE
+1101 DIKCTDAAV

-1134 SGTGSAASASGSAN
+1134 SGTGSAASGSVSAN

-1159 TSNRTS
+1159 TSNGTS
-1165 GSGVGSSNSS
+1165 GSGIGSSNSS
-1175 KYFASKSSASKSSD
+1175 NYFASKSSD

-1197 QEATESESFPKAAA
+1197 QEATESASFPKAAG
-1211 AADSIWTV
+1211 DSIWTI
-1219 IERTPSPIMMTYQV
+1219 IERTPTPIMMTYQV
-1233 PERDR
+1233 PERDKD
-1238 ETLLKEDLEKLTAM
+1238 TLLKEDLEKLTAM

-1272 WIRTRTIPQE
+1272 WIRNRTIPQE
-1282 IDTKTASAV
+1282 IDTQGCIACENGATAS
-1291 VKMCPL
+1291 
-1297 LSFIQTG
+1297 
-1304 DTLIQEVCHRPDHQ
+1304 
-1318 VNTEEK
+1318 NTPEEK
-1324 KSLIKGN
+1324 KDTTALDGSTRTTERPPSPSHTQEPQQTPRLSGLCDSGKASNS

>member
-1 MSTEPQVEALIQNNE
+1 MTAEPQNDVLIQNK
-16 DWSTATGTEEESSP
+16 DWSATNRSETESP
-30 GKTSSCE
+30 PEKTFSCE
-37 TPEEHHVD
+37 TLGEQDCQHHED
-45 VEMHSSGSTGIDSGG
+45 MEMHSSGSNGNDSSG
-60 NYCNGHESSGTDSHG
+60 NDCNGHESSGTDSHG
-75 NGPRITNC
+75 NEPSRRTNC
-83 SFRMPSK
+83 TFRRPSK
-90 STGSSNNSEQME
+90 STGSSNNSDQME

-120 LPSEKLNRNKPS
+120 LPSEKINRSKPS

-152 FFQVLTESGTAR
+152 FFQILNDNGTSR
-164 MGTTVHTIEDL
+164 VDSTVHTIEDL

-203 ISEQAAYTLNCKKK
+203 ISEQASYILNCKKK

-242 SHLLPWNIGTDS
+242 SHLLPWNIGTDT

-278 EPQYNPYRMTPYSV
+278 ELRYNPYRMTPYSV
-292 RVRTSPDV
+292 KVRSSAGM
-300 EPEHCCIAL
+300 EPEPCCLAL
-309 VERIHSGYEAPRIP
+309 VEKIHSGYEAPRIP

-356 LVGTSMLMYL
+356 LVGTSVLMYL
-366 HPEDRLLM
+366 HPEDRPLM

-386 QPPFEHCPI
+386 QPPFEHSPI

-440 FAARSTEVINFD
+440 FAARSREIHNVD

-492 IASSSDSNGNC
+492 IASSSDSNGNT
-503 VDESHKEPMTLKQVC
+503 VEETQKEPMTLKQVC
-518 TDITHLKDLGQQV
+518 TDINRIKNMGQQA
-531 YIDTRSKCVPKKR
+531 YIDKRSKPVPKKR
-544 EIFDKDAQKAK
+544 EVMDKEVLEEKP
-555 LNLNACVAPRGNM
+555 NASTFLRPQPQNTAVQ
-568 EGPAAS
+568 GPTAS
-574 SCEASRKG
+574 CCEASRKE

-612 CESSTNTTSSSSE
+612 CESSTNTTSSSS
-625 DGKQGLS
+625 DDDKQGNP
-632 GQNDLEVLEDV
+632 GQNDLEALE
-643 PELAAPTSQLSAES
+643 
-657 MVTTD
+657 
-662 AQTTA
+662 
-667 AVVGAPLTDLT
+667 
-678 LSIKAMSVV
+678 
-687 SVTSQCSYSST
+687 
-698 IVHVPQPES
+698 
-707 EDRAK
+707 
-712 HHSSKLSWKI
+712 
-722 PGNTEVTAIEDA
+722 EVTAIEDA

-743 RSSQAAGSTVTPE
+743 RLSQAPGSTVAPE
-756 EFRQVGL
+756 EFKQVGL

-773 KEEQNYVV
+773 KEEQNYVDR
-781 QFRQRIL
+781 FRQRIL

-800 RSKACSHERG
+800 RSKACSHEQG
-810 EHSSP
+810 DHSSQHSAP
-815 QTSPAAWKKGK
+815 AAAWKKGK
-826 KQGKHKRQKPMESS
+826 KHGKHKRQKPMESS

-849 PPRPRRSGPLPQSWS
+849 LSRPRRQGPVPESWP
-864 PSEVSYPSPSNM
+864 PSEVSHPSPPNM
-876 AFPPPMMIPIQPAFS
+876 AFPPPVMIPIQPAYP
-891 MPGFPQMTTTVA
+891 MPGFPLPQMNPVPGECTT
-903 GDCTNS
+903 S
-909 SVTPESIPQSNISY
+909 SIAPESGQQSNMSY
-923 NMQTFPGFPTPY
+923 NMQPFPTFPSPY
-935 MGTLMAVFLPN
+935 MGTVMAVFLPN
-946 YNMYPTMNPQMNP
+946 YNMYPPMNPP
-959 TMNPQM
+959 I
-965 NPTMNPQMNPT
+965 
-976 MNPQMNPT
+976 
-984 MNPQMNPTMN
+984 
-994 PQMNPTM
+994 
-1001 NPQMPQPFFPS
+1001 PQPFFPPQFS
-1012 QYPCPPAYPYTGMP
+1012 CAPSYPYTGMP
-1026 SAPQNFPSQIPTDF
+1026 SAPPGMPSQIPTDF

-1049 PMSAEGQQEAQIED
+1049 PMSAEEQQELQSDD
-1063 PHLFSHSR
+1063 PRLFSNSR

-1085 PKPAEPQEGA
+1085 PKPVEPAEVTI
-1095 NAENQS
+1095 AESQG
-1101 DIKCTDAAE
+1101 DIKCEDTAE

-1134 SGTGSAASASGSAN
+1134 SGTGSAASGSGSAN
-1148 SSSLGIGSNGS
+1148 SSSLLSGSNGS
-1159 TSNRTS
+1159 TSNGTS
-1165 GSGVGSSNSS
+1165 GSGIGSSNSS
-1175 KYFASKSSASKSSD
+1175 NYFASKSSD

-1197 QEATESESFPKAAA
+1197 QEVVETDSFPSVAR
-1211 AADSIWTV
+1211 DSIWTV
-1219 IERTPSPIMMTYQV
+1219 IERTPTPIMMTYQV
-1233 PERDR
+1233 PERDQ
-1238 ETLLKEDLEKLTAM
+1238 ETLLKEDLEKLSAM
-1252 RSKQPW
+1252 RNKQPW

-1272 WIRTRTIPQE
+1272 WIRNRTMPPE
-1282 IDTKTASAV
+1282 IDTQGCISC
-1291 VKMCPL
+1291 VKSGAAKENNSEMKDNSPDEAITKVTEQQRCL
-1297 LSFIQTG
+1297 RSLSDLG
-1304 DTLIQEVCHRPDHQ
+1304 DTTNSE
-1318 VNTEEK
+1318 T
-1324 KSLIKGN
+1324 

>member
-1 MSTEPQVEALIQNNE
+1 MSAEAQTEGLIQNE
-16 DWSTATGTEEESSP
+16 DWSTATRTEEGSP
-30 GKTSSCE
+30 PKKTFNCE
-37 TPEEHHVD
+37 TSEEHSSEQHED
-45 VEMHSSGSTGIDSGG
+45 MEMHSNSNESSGND
-60 NYCNGHESSGTDSHG
+60 CNGHESSGTDSHV
-75 NGPRITNC
+75 NEPNRRSNC
-83 SFRMPSK
+83 TFRRPSK
-90 STGSSNNSEQME
+90 STGSSNNSDQMD

-120 LPSEKLNRNKPS
+120 LPPEKLNRTKPS

-152 FFQVLTESGTAR
+152 FFQVLSDSGTSR
-164 MGTTVHTIEDL
+164 VDTNVHTIEDL

-203 ISEQAAYTLNCKKK
+203 ISEQAAYILNCKKK

-242 SHLLPWNIGTDS
+242 SHLLPWNIGAET

-265 FFCRIRGGKDRDN
+265 FFCRIRSGKDRDH
-278 EPQYNPYRMTPYSV
+278 ELRYNPYRMTPYCV
-292 RVRTSPDV
+292 RVRTSPEV
-300 EPEHCCIAL
+300 EPEPCCLAL
-309 VERIHSGYEAPRIP
+309 VEKIHSGYEAPRIP

-356 LVGTSMLMYL
+356 LVGTSVLMYL
-366 HPEDRLLM
+366 HPEDRPLM

-386 QPPFEHCPI
+386 QPPFEHSPI

-440 FAARSTEVINFD
+440 FAARSTEINNVD

-503 VDESHKEPMTLKQVC
+503 VDETHKEPMTLKQVC
-518 TDITHLKDLGQQV
+518 TDINRIKNMGQQV
-531 YIDTRSKCVPKKR
+531 YIDTRSKTQPKRR
-544 EIFDKDAQKAK
+544 ELQDKEVQKGK
-555 LNLNACVAPRGNM
+555 PSQNTFLKPQQENVIVDGQ
-568 EGPAAS
+568 AAS
-574 SCEASRKG
+574 SCDTSRKG

-612 CESSTNTTSSSSE
+612 CESSTNTTSSSE
-625 DGKQGLS
+625 DDKQGVP
-632 GQNDLEVLEDV
+632 GQNDLETLEDV
-643 PELAAPTSQLSAES
+643 PAPISTSQLSAES
-657 MVTTD
+657 MVTAD

-707 EDRAK
+707 E
-712 HHSSKLSWKI
+712 
-722 PGNTEVTAIEDA
+722 VTAIEDA
-734 TGGSEQIEM
+734 TGGSEQIDM
-743 RSSQAAGSTVTPE
+743 RSSQAPGSSVAPE
-756 EFRQVGL
+756 EFKQVGL

-773 KEEQNYVV
+773 KEEQNYVDR
-781 QFRQRIL
+781 FRQRIL

-800 RSKACSHERG
+800 RSKACSHEQGIQG
-810 EHSSP
+810 EHSSQ
-815 QTSPAAWKKGK
+815 QTTPAAWKKGK

-849 PPRPRRSGPLPQSWS
+849 PPRPRRQGPLPPSWP
-864 PSEVSYPSPSNM
+864 PSEVSHPSPSNM
-876 AFPPPMMIPIQPAFS
+876 AYPAPMMIPIQPAYP
-891 MPGFPQMTTTVA
+891 MPGFQLPHMGTTVA
-903 GDCTNS
+903 GDCTTS
-909 SVTPESIPQSNISY
+909 TAPESIPQSNISY
-923 NMQTFPGFPTPY
+923 NMQPFPAFPSPY
-935 MGTLMAVFLPN
+935 MGTFMAVFLPN
-946 YNMYPTMNPQMNP
+946 YNMYPPINQ
-959 TMNPQM
+959 QI
-965 NPTMNPQMNPT
+965 
-976 MNPQMNPT
+976 
-984 MNPQMNPTMN
+984 
-994 PQMNPTM
+994 
-1001 NPQMPQPFFPS
+1001 PQPFFPT
-1012 QYPCPPAYPYTGMP
+1012 QYPCPPSYPYTGVP
-1026 SAPQNFPSQIPTDF
+1026 VVPQNGPPQIPTDF
-1040 VDPTSRASS
+1040 LDPTSRASS
-1049 PMSAEGQQEAQIED
+1049 PMSAEEQQEVQSDD
-1063 PHLFSHSR
+1063 PRLFSNSR

-1085 PKPAEPQEGA
+1085 PKPAEPAEGTTT
-1095 NAENQS
+1095 ENQA
-1101 DIKCTDAAE
+1101 DIKCADTAE

-1134 SGTGSAASASGSAN
+1134 SGTGSAASGSGSAN
-1148 SSSLGIGSNGS
+1148 SSSLGSGSNGS
-1159 TSNRTS
+1159 TSNGTS
-1165 GSGVGSSNSS
+1165 GSGIGSSNSS
-1175 KYFASKSSASKSSD
+1175 KYFASKSSD

-1197 QEATESESFPKAAA
+1197 QEVVETDSFPKAAG
-1211 AADSIWTV
+1211 DSIWTM
-1219 IERTPSPIMMTYQV
+1219 IERTPTPIMMTYQV
-1233 PERDR
+1233 PERDK

-1252 RSKQPW
+1252 RNKQPW

-1272 WIRTRTIPQE
+1272 WIRNRTIPQE
-1282 IDTKTASAV
+1282 IDTQGCVTC
-1291 VKMCPL
+1291 VKGKMANKNL
-1297 LSFIQTG
+1297 Q
-1304 DTLIQEVCHRPDHQ
+1304 
-1318 VNTEEK
+1318 EK
-1324 KSLIKGN
+1324 KEKDNGEEDNSTKASEQSTTQQNPCLNSLRDPGENTTNSET

>member
-1 MSTEPQVEALIQNNE
+1 HSLT
-16 DWSTATGTEEESSP
+16 
-30 GKTSSCE
+30 TSF
-37 TPEEHHVD
+37 
-45 VEMHSSGSTGIDSGG
+45 
-60 NYCNGHESSGTDSHG
+60 
-75 NGPRITNC
+75 C
-83 SFRMPSK
+83 SD
-90 STGSSNNSEQME
+90 QMD

-120 LPSEKLNRNKPS
+120 LPHEKFNRNKPS

-152 FFQVLTESGTAR
+152 FFQVLSDSGTCR
-164 MGTTVHTIEDL
+164 MDSAVHTIEDL

-203 ISEQAAYTLNCKKK
+203 ISEQAAYILNCKKK

-242 SHLLPWNIGTDS
+242 SHLLPWNIGAETA

-265 FFCRIRGGKDRDN
+265 FFCRIRGGKDR
-278 EPQYNPYRMTPYSV
+278 EHEIRYNPYRMTPYSV
-292 RVRTSPDV
+292 KVRSSDNA
-300 EPEHCCIAL
+300 EPEPCCLAL
-309 VERIHSGYEAPRIP
+309 VEKIHSGYEAPRIP

-341 VDDRAVPLLGYLPQD
+341 VDDRAAPLLGYLPQD
-356 LVGTSMLMYL
+356 LVGTSVLMYL
-366 HPEDRLLM
+366 HPEDRPLM
-374 LAMHRKILKYAG
+374 LAMHKKVLKYAG
-386 QPPFEHCPI
+386 QPPFEHSPI

-440 FAARSTEVINFD
+440 FSAPSREILSTD

-503 VDESHKEPMTLKQVC
+503 VDETQKEPMTLKQVC
-518 TDITHLKDLGQQV
+518 TDINRIKNIGQQV
-531 YIDTRSKCVPKKR
+531 YIDTRSKPQPNVLGHSTGKPNTNTFVKPQL
-544 EIFDKDAQKAK
+544 E
-555 LNLNACVAPRGNM
+555 NTM
-568 EGPAAS
+568 EGQTTS
-574 SCEASRKG
+574 TCDTSRKG

-625 DGKQGLS
+625 DDSEEK
-632 GQNDLEVLEDV
+632 DV
-643 PELAAPTSQLSAES
+643 RELTVPIDTSQLSAES

-707 EDRAK
+707 E
-712 HHSSKLSWKI
+712 
-722 PGNTEVTAIEDA
+722 VTAIEDA
-734 TGGSEQIEM
+734 AGGSEQIEIK
-743 RSSQAAGSTVTPE
+743 SSQAPGSAVAPE
-756 EFRQVGL
+756 EFKQIGL

-773 KEEQNYVV
+773 KEEQEYVDR
-781 QFRQRIL
+781 FRQRIL

-800 RSKACSHERG
+800 RSKGCSHEQGMLGKSYNRSFLSLLKESHTLFYFSLSCLTSG
-810 EHSSP
+810 EHSSQP
-815 QTSPAAWKKGK
+815 TTPAAFKKGK
-826 KQGKHKRQKPMESS
+826 KQVTGNNAASAIASESS
-840 DSNGSHPNL
+840 PQQSNMSYNL
-849 PPRPRRSGPLPQSWS
+849 P
-864 PSEVSYPSPSNM
+864 
-876 AFPPPMMIPIQPAFS
+876 A
-891 MPGFPQMTTTVA
+891 
-903 GDCTNS
+903 
-909 SVTPESIPQSNISY
+909 
-923 NMQTFPGFPTPY
+923 FPGFASPY
-935 MGTLMAVFLPN
+935 MGTFMAVLLPN
-946 YNMYPTMNPQMNP
+946 YNMYPQMNPQIP
-959 TMNPQM
+959 P
-965 NPTMNPQMNPT
+965 
-976 MNPQMNPT
+976 
-984 MNPQMNPTMN
+984 
-994 PQMNPTM
+994 
-1001 NPQMPQPFFPS
+1001 PFFPTQFPLS
-1012 QYPCPPAYPYTGMP
+1012 SSYPYAGMS
-1026 SAPQNFPSQIPTDF
+1026 SAPQSMPSQVPTDF

-1049 PMSAEGQQEAQIED
+1049 PMSADGLEVQSED
-1063 PHLFSHSR
+1063 PQMFSNSR

-1085 PKPAEPQEGA
+1085 PKAMEQAEGTNEESQV
-1095 NAENQS
+1095 
-1101 DIKCTDAAE
+1101 DIKCVRYRSYTGGFLDKKSFCNLDRLVDTTNSFVYSFFPLICGCYFLQCGIGLRALAHGGDYKAAT
-1110 DSGNNDSH
+1110 H
-1118 SASSELFDL
+1118 SWSLENASFLLWSNRFYIMELQKRSL
-1127 LLQEDSQ
+1127 LLPVRTGIFLWVKNLLFV
-1134 SGTGSAASASGSAN
+1134 SG
-1148 SSSLGIGSNGS
+1148 LLC
-1159 TSNRTS
+1159 
-1165 GSGVGSSNSS
+1165 
-1175 KYFASKSSASKSSD
+1175 
-1189 TSKKGHKR
+1189 
-1197 QEATESESFPKAAA
+1197 
-1211 AADSIWTV
+1211 
-1219 IERTPSPIMMTYQV
+1219 
-1233 PERDR
+1233 RDK

-1252 RSKQPW
+1252 RNKQPW

-1272 WIRTRTIPQE
+1272 WIRNRTIPQE
-1282 IDTKTASAV
+1282 IDTQGCVMCLKSSTKDEKHVQRKDGDPKEDAAKTNDQLP
-1291 VKMCPL
+1291 CPN
-1297 LSFIQTG
+1297 SPCVS
-1304 DTLIQEVCHRPDHQ
+1304 E
-1318 VNTEEK
+1318 
-1324 KSLIKGN
+1324 

>member
-1 MSTEPQVEALIQNNE
+1 MTAEPQNENLIHNE
-16 DWSTATGTEEESSP
+16 QWSTATQSEAEAPQEKTYTCEPLGEQNCEHHEDMELNSNESS
-30 GKTSSCE
+30 G
-37 TPEEHHVD
+37 HD
-45 VEMHSSGSTGIDSGG
+45 
-60 NYCNGHESSGTDSHG
+60 CNGHESSGTDSRG
-75 NGPRITNC
+75 NEPSRRSNC
-83 SFRMPSK
+83 AFRRPSK
-90 STGSSNNSEQME
+90 SMRSSNNSEQTD
-102 RTRSHKELMS
+102 RIQSHKELMS

-120 LPSEKLNRNKPS
+120 LPSEKISRSKPS

-152 FFQVLTESGTAR
+152 FFQVLGDNGTSR
-164 MGTTVHTIEDL
+164 VDNSVHTIEDL
-175 ETITS
+175 QTITS

-203 ISEQAAYTLNCKKK
+203 ISEQAAYILNCKKK

-242 SHLLPWNIGTDS
+242 SHLLPWNIGAETVS
-254 ASLYEYTQVKS
+254 VYEYTQVKS
-265 FFCRIRGGKDRDN
+265 FFCRIRGGKDRDH
-278 EPQYNPYRMTPYSV
+278 EVRYNPYRMTPYSI
-292 RVRTSPDV
+292 RVQNPSSA
-300 EPEHCCIAL
+300 EPEPCCLAL
-309 VERIHSGYEAPRIP
+309 VEKIHSGYEAPRIP
-323 LDKRIFTTT
+323 MDKRIFTTT

-356 LVGTSMLMYL
+356 LVGTSVLMYL
-366 HPEDRLLM
+366 HPEDRALM

-386 QPPFEHCPI
+386 QPPFEHSPI

-440 FAARSTEVINFD
+440 FAARSREIISVD

-503 VDESHKEPMTLKQVC
+503 VDEAHKEPMTLKQVC
-518 TDITHLKDLGQQV
+518 TDINRIKNLGQQV
-531 YIDTRSKCVPKKR
+531 YIDKRSKPLPKKR
-544 EIFDKDAQKAK
+544 EILDKVKSNPNIFLRPHQE
-555 LNLNACVAPRGNM
+555 NNTV
-568 EGPAAS
+568 EGQAAS
-574 SCEASRKG
+574 SCDASRKG

-612 CESSTNTTSSSSE
+612 CESSTNTTSSSE
-625 DGKQGLS
+625 DDKQGRQ
-632 GQNDLEVLEDV
+632 GPDDLEGLEDV
-643 PELAAPTSQLSAES
+643 PVLTAPIATSQLSAES

-707 EDRAK
+707 E
-712 HHSSKLSWKI
+712 
-722 PGNTEVTAIEDA
+722 VTAIEDA
-734 TGGSEQIEM
+734 TVGSEQIEM
-743 RSSQAAGSTVTPE
+743 RSSQAARSNVAPE
-756 EFRQVGL
+756 EFKQVGL

-773 KEEQNYVV
+773 KEEQNYVD

-800 RSKACSHERG
+800 QSKVCSHEQG
-810 EHSSP
+810 MKA
-815 QTSPAAWKKGK
+815 PAAFKKGK
-826 KQGKHKRQKPMESS
+826 KHGKHKRQKPMESS

-849 PPRPRRSGPLPQSWS
+849 HPRPRRPGPLPQSWP
-864 PSEVSYPSPSNM
+864 PSDVSHSSPSNL
-876 AFPPPMMIPIQPAFS
+876 AFPPPVMIPIQPAYP
-891 MPGFPQMTTTVA
+891 MPGFPLPHVSPMTGNCPT
-903 GDCTNS
+903 S
-909 SVTPESIPQSNISY
+909 SAMPECPPSNMSY
-923 NMQTFPGFPTPY
+923 NVQPTIQQFPGFPSPY
-935 MGTLMAVFLPN
+935 MGPLMAVILPN
-946 YNMYPTMNPQMNP
+946 YNMFPQMNPQM
-959 TMNPQM
+959 T
-965 NPTMNPQMNPT
+965 
-976 MNPQMNPT
+976 
-984 MNPQMNPTMN
+984 
-994 PQMNPTM
+994 
-1001 NPQMPQPFFPS
+1001 QPFFQS
-1012 QYPCPPAYPYTGMP
+1012 QYTASSSYPFTAMP
-1026 SAPQNFPSQIPTDF
+1026 GPVQSMPLHIPTDF
-1040 VDPTSRASS
+1040 LDPTSRASS
-1049 PMSAEGQQEAQIED
+1049 PMSAEGQQEVQSED
-1063 PHLFSHSR
+1063 PRLFSNSR

-1085 PKPAEPQEGA
+1085 PKPVEPPEGTTVESKTD
-1095 NAENQS
+1095 N
-1101 DIKCTDAAE
+1101 KCVDAAE

-1134 SGTGSAASASGSAN
+1134 SGTGSAASGSGSAN
-1148 SSSLGIGSNGS
+1148 SSCLGSGSNGS
-1159 TSNRTS
+1159 TSNGTS
-1165 GSGVGSSNSS
+1165 GSGIGSSNSS
-1175 KYFASKSSASKSSD
+1175 KYFASKSSD

-1197 QEATESESFPKAAA
+1197 SELVATDDFPKAAG
-1211 AADSIWTV
+1211 DSIWSI
-1219 IERTPSPIMMTYQV
+1219 IERTPTPIMMTYQV

-1258 FTEEQKEELAEVHS
+1258 FTDQQKEELAEVHS
-1272 WIRTRTIPQE
+1272 WIRNRTIPQE
-1282 IDTKTASAV
+1282 IDTAV
-1291 VKMCPL
+1291 RKHSLLFYSLPFYLSTNVCMAESSSRCVSVPSKVK
-1297 LSFIQTG
+1297 
-1304 DTLIQEVCHRPDHQ
+1304 
-1318 VNTEEK
+1318 
-1324 KSLIKGN
+1324 

>member
-1 MSTEPQVEALIQNNE
+1 MSVEPQDNTLIQNE
-16 DWSTATGTEEESSP
+16 DWSAATRTESEKPLE
-30 GKTSSCE
+30 KTFDCE
-37 TPEEHHVD
+37 ALEDQNSQHHED
-45 VEMHSSGSTGIDSGG
+45 MEMHSNGSNGNDSSGND
-60 NYCNGHESSGTDSHG
+60 CNGHESSGTDSHG
-75 NGPRITNC
+75 NEPSRRANC
-83 SFRMPSK
+83 AFRRPSK
-90 STGSSNNSEQME
+90 STGSSNNSDQMD

-120 LPSEKLNRNKPS
+120 LPHEKFNRNKPS

-152 FFQVLTESGTAR
+152 FFQVLSDSGTCR
-164 MGTTVHTIEDL
+164 MDSAVHTIEDL

-203 ISEQAAYTLNCKKK
+203 ISEQAAYILNCKKK

-242 SHLLPWNIGTDS
+242 SHLLPWNIGAET

-265 FFCRIRGGKDRDN
+265 FFCRIRGGKDR
-278 EPQYNPYRMTPYSV
+278 EHEIRYNPYRMTPYSV
-292 RVRTSPDV
+292 KVRSSDNA
-300 EPEHCCIAL
+300 EPEPCCLAL
-309 VERIHSGYEAPRIP
+309 VEKIHSGYEAPRIP

-341 VDDRAVPLLGYLPQD
+341 VDDRAAPLLGYLPQD
-356 LVGTSMLMYL
+356 LVGTSVLMYL
-366 HPEDRLLM
+366 HPEDRPLM
-374 LAMHRKILKYAG
+374 LAMHKKVLKYAG
-386 QPPFEHCPI
+386 QPPFEHSPI

-440 FAARSTEVINFD
+440 FSAPSREILSTD

-503 VDESHKEPMTLKQVC
+503 VDETQKEPMTLKQVC
-518 TDITHLKDLGQQV
+518 TDINRIKNIGQQV
-531 YIDTRSKCVPKKR
+531 YIDTRSKPQPKKR
-544 EIFDKDAQKAK
+544 DP
-555 LNLNACVAPRGNM
+555 PRKELHRGKPNTNTFVKPQLENTM
-568 EGPAAS
+568 EGQTTS
-574 SCEASRKG
+574 TCDTSRKG

-625 DGKQGLS
+625 DDRQVLQGPIE
-632 GQNDLEVLEDV
+632 LEVLKDV
-643 PELAAPTSQLSAES
+643 RELTVPIDTSQLSAES

-707 EDRAK
+707 E
-712 HHSSKLSWKI
+712 
-722 PGNTEVTAIEDA
+722 VTAIEDA
-734 TGGSEQIEM
+734 AGGSEQIEIK
-743 RSSQAAGSTVTPE
+743 SSQAPGSAVAPE
-756 EFRQVGL
+756 EFKQIGL

-773 KEEQNYVV
+773 KEEQEYVDR
-781 QFRQRIL
+781 FRQRIL

-800 RSKACSHERG
+800 RSKGCSHEQG
-810 EHSSP
+810 EHSSQP
-815 QTSPAAWKKGK
+815 TTPAAFKKGK

-849 PPRPRRSGPLPQSWS
+849 PPRPRRPGAPPQSWP
-864 PSEVSYPSPSNM
+864 PSEVSHPSPSSM
-876 AFPPPMMIPIQPAFS
+876 GFPPPVMIPIQPAYH
-891 MPGFPQMTTTVA
+891 MPGFPLPQMPPVTGNNA
-903 GDCTNS
+903 ASAIASES
-909 SVTPESIPQSNISY
+909 SPQQSNMSY
-923 NMQTFPGFPTPY
+923 NLPAFPGFASPY
-935 MGTLMAVFLPN
+935 MGTFMAVLLPN
-946 YNMYPTMNPQMNP
+946 YNMYPQMNPQIP
-959 TMNPQM
+959 P
-965 NPTMNPQMNPT
+965 
-976 MNPQMNPT
+976 
-984 MNPQMNPTMN
+984 
-994 PQMNPTM
+994 
-1001 NPQMPQPFFPS
+1001 PFFPTQFPLS
-1012 QYPCPPAYPYTGMP
+1012 SSYPYAGMS
-1026 SAPQNFPSQIPTDF
+1026 SAPQSMPSQVPTDF

-1049 PMSAEGQQEAQIED
+1049 PMSADGLEVQSED
-1063 PHLFSHSR
+1063 PQMFSNSR

-1085 PKPAEPQEGA
+1085 PKAMEQAEGTNEESQV
-1095 NAENQS
+1095 
-1101 DIKCTDAAE
+1101 DIKCAAE

-1134 SGTGSAASASGSAN
+1134 SGTGSAASGSGSAN
-1148 SSSLGIGSNGS
+1148 SSSLRSGSNGS
-1159 TSNRTS
+1159 TSNGTS
-1165 GSGVGSSNSS
+1165 GSGIGSSNSS
-1175 KYFASKSSASKSSD
+1175 NYFASKSSD

-1197 QEATESESFPKAAA
+1197 QDVVDADNFSKAPR
-1211 AADSIWTV
+1211 DSIWSM
-1219 IERTPSPIMMTYQV
+1219 IERTPTPIMMTYQL
-1233 PERDR
+1233 PERDK

-1252 RSKQPW
+1252 RNKQPW

-1272 WIRTRTIPQE
+1272 WIRNRTIPQE
-1282 IDTKTASAV
+1282 IDTQGCVMCLKSSTKDEKHVQRKDGDPKEDAAKTNDQLP
-1291 VKMCPL
+1291 CPNSPCVSEDAPNL
-1297 LSFIQTG
+1297 ES
-1304 DTLIQEVCHRPDHQ
+1304 
-1318 VNTEEK
+1318 
-1324 KSLIKGN
+1324 

>member
-1 MSTEPQVEALIQNNE
+1 MSTEAQSEGLIQNE
-16 DWSTATGTEEESSP
+16 DWSTAPRAEEGSP
-30 GKTSSCE
+30 PQKTFNCE
-37 TPEEHHVD
+37 TPEEQNSEHHED
-45 VEMHSSGSTGIDSGG
+45 MEMHSNG
-60 NYCNGHESSGTDSHG
+60 NESSGTDSHM
-75 NGPRITNC
+75 NESNRRSNC
-83 SFRMPSK
+83 TFRRPSK

-120 LPSEKLNRNKPS
+120 LPSEKLNHSKPS

-152 FFQVLTESGTAR
+152 FFQVLSDTGPSKVD
-164 MGTTVHTIEDL
+164 TTVHTIEDL

-203 ISEQAAYTLNCKKK
+203 ISEQAAYILNCKKK

-242 SHLLPWNIGTDS
+242 SHLLPWNIGAET

-265 FFCRIRGGKDRDN
+265 FFCRIRGGKDRDH
-278 EPQYNPYRMTPYSV
+278 ELRYNPYRITPYCIKV
-292 RVRTSPDV
+292 RASPEV
-300 EPEHCCIAL
+300 EPEPCCLAL
-309 VERIHSGYEAPRIP
+309 VEKIHSGYEAPRIP

-356 LVGTSMLMYL
+356 LVGTSVLMYL
-366 HPEDRLLM
+366 HPEDRPLM

-386 QPPFEHCPI
+386 QPPFEHSPI

-440 FAARSTEVINFD
+440 FATRSTEINNVD

-503 VDESHKEPMTLKQVC
+503 VDETHKEPMTLKQVC
-518 TDITHLKDLGQQV
+518 TDINRIKNIGQQV
-531 YIDTRSKCVPKKR
+531 YIDTRSKPPPKRR
-544 EIFDKDAQKAK
+544 EVLDKEVQKVK
-555 LNLNACVAPRGNM
+555 PSQNTFLRPNQENVMVDGH
-568 EGPAAS
+568 AAS
-574 SCEASRKG
+574 SCDASRKG

-625 DGKQGLS
+625 DDKQGVP
-632 GQNDLEVLEDV
+632 GQNDLETLE
-643 PELAAPTSQLSAES
+643 
-657 MVTTD
+657 
-662 AQTTA
+662 
-667 AVVGAPLTDLT
+667 
-678 LSIKAMSVV
+678 
-687 SVTSQCSYSST
+687 
-698 IVHVPQPES
+698 
-707 EDRAK
+707 
-712 HHSSKLSWKI
+712 
-722 PGNTEVTAIEDA
+722 EVTAIEDA
-734 TGGSEQIEM
+734 TGGSEQIDM
-743 RSSQAAGSTVTPE
+743 RSSQAAGSSVAPE
-756 EFRQVGL
+756 EFKQVGL

-773 KEEQNYVV
+773 KEEQNYVDR
-781 QFRQRIL
+781 FRQRIL

-800 RSKACSHERG
+800 RSKACSHEQGIPG
-810 EHSSP
+810 EHSSQ

-849 PPRPRRSGPLPQSWS
+849 PPRPRRPGPLPQSWP
-864 PSEVSYPSPSNM
+864 PSEVSHPSPSNM
-876 AFPPPMMIPIQPAFS
+876 AFPAPMMIPMQPAYS
-891 MPGFPQMTTTVA
+891 MPGFQLPHMGTTVA

-909 SVTPESIPQSNISY
+909 SVAPESIPQSNMSY
-923 NMQTFPGFPTPY
+923 NMQPFPAFPSPY
-935 MGTLMAVFLPN
+935 MGTFMAVFLPN
-946 YNMYPTMNPQMNP
+946 YNMYPPINQ
-959 TMNPQM
+959 QI
-965 NPTMNPQMNPT
+965 
-976 MNPQMNPT
+976 
-984 MNPQMNPTMN
+984 
-994 PQMNPTM
+994 
-1001 NPQMPQPFFPS
+1001 PQPFFPT
-1012 QYPCPPAYPYTGMP
+1012 QYPCPPSYPYTGMP
-1026 SAPQNFPSQIPTDF
+1026 AAAQTVPSQIPTDF

-1049 PMSAEGQQEAQIED
+1049 PMSAEEQQDVQSDD
-1063 PHLFSHSR
+1063 PRLFSNSR

-1080 LQEEL
+1080 LQEEM
-1085 PKPAEPQEGA
+1085 PKPAEPPEGTT
-1095 NAENQS
+1095 AENQV
-1101 DIKCTDAAE
+1101 DIKCADTAE

-1134 SGTGSAASASGSAN
+1134 SGTGSAASGSGSAN
-1148 SSSLGIGSNGS
+1148 SSSLGSGSNGS
-1159 TSNRTS
+1159 TSNGTS
-1165 GSGVGSSNSS
+1165 GSGIGSSNSS
-1175 KYFASKSSASKSSD
+1175 KYFASKSSD

-1197 QEATESESFPKAAA
+1197 QEVVESDSFPKAAG
-1211 AADSIWTV
+1211 DSIWAM
-1219 IERTPSPIMMTYQV
+1219 IERTPTPIMMTYQV
-1233 PERDR
+1233 PERDK
-1238 ETLLKEDLEKLTAM
+1238 ETLLKEDLEKLAAM
-1252 RSKQPW
+1252 RNKQPW

-1282 IDTKTASAV
+1282 IDTQGCVTCLKSA
-1291 VKMCPL
+1291 PTN
-1297 LSFIQTG
+1297 S
-1304 DTLIQEVCHRPDHQ
+1304 
-1318 VNTEEK
+1318 NEEK
-1324 KSLIKGN
+1324 AKDATKATEQSTTTQQTPCLNSLCDRGENTTNSET